1 MLISYFVGAME
12 NNPSKTIEVL
22 NSLNLADLDGL
33 SRFIHLNAPG
43 IRDSVNQLLEA
54 YSESRTNHVSMDWS
68 RQQVHQQLFGSQ
80 PFNDKTIRYLLS
92 DLHSQTL
99 QYIGY
104 LEVRNDQHTFQT
116 LISDGLA
123 KRGCVRSY
131 SAHLNNQKKK
141 LSSESALSP
150 DAYFGQ
156 YQLGII
162 EAEWQ
167 LTHGTR
173 SAGEM
178 DDVLEHLDRFYL
190 VKKLQLCCEAL
201 NASNVLA
208 KEQELFM
215 LDELIWQIHNSN
227 FSEVPHIA
235 IYLKIIDTL
244 RQPDDE
250 SHFTRLT
257 SLLQAHGDRIE
268 QDDLRD
274 MYHYVLNYSIKMINQ
289 GDSVHR
295 EVLLDN
301 YKQMMA
307 QKILIQDGQIS
318 QWTYKNVVTICLRQ
332 DETDFANTFIHTYRK
347 FLSPDIRENAFQYNV
362 AHLLFAKGQY
372 KGAISGLQKV
382 DLDDVYYR
390 LDARSILLKS
400 YYELNDIDAMFYQA
414 SSFRMF
420 IRRNKSISA
429 YQKTVY
435 LNLIKITLALVR
447 AGTNKT
453 RLKRVRNRVERD
465 SRNADIQWVES
476 KLEELGA

>member
-1 MLISYFVGAME
+1 ME
-12 NNPSKTIEVL
+12 NGSPKLFEVL

-33 SRFIHLNAPG
+33 SRFVQLNAPG
-43 IRDSVNQLLEA
+43 IRDSVQGLLSIYVDSRSNQEP
-54 YSESRTNHVSMDWS
+54 TIWS
-68 RQQVHQQLFGSQ
+68 RPLIHEKLFGAE
-80 PFNDKTIRYLLS
+80 PFNDKKIRYLLS

-99 QYIGY
+99 QYVGY
-104 LEVRNDQHTFQT
+104 LESRTDDHGFNTH
-116 LISDGLA
+116 ISDGLA
-123 KRGCVRSY
+123 KRNCVKSY

-141 LSSESALSP
+141 LATQSALSP
-150 DAYFGQ
+150 NAYFGQ
-156 YQLGII
+156 YQLEMI

-167 LTHGTR
+167 LNHGTR

-201 NASNVLA
+201 NVSNVLD
-208 KEQELFM
+208 KQQELFM
-215 LDELIWQIHNSN
+215 LDELIWQIHNSS

-244 RQPDDE
+244 RQPEDE
-250 SHFTRLT
+250 SHFSRLT

-268 QDDLRD
+268 EDDLRE
-274 MYHYVLNYSIKMINQ
+274 MYHYVLNYSIKKINQ

-307 QKILIQDGQIS
+307 QKILIQDGQVS
-318 QWTYKNVVTICLRQ
+318 QWHYKNVVTICLRQ
-332 DETDFANTFIHTYRK
+332 DENEFANTFIHTYRK
-347 FLSPDIRENAFQYNV
+347 FLATDIRENAFQYNL
-362 AHLLFAKGQY
+362 ANLQFAKGQF
-372 KGAISGLQKV
+372 KEAISGLQKV

-400 YYELNDIDAMFYQA
+400 YYELNDTDALFYQA

-435 LNLIKITLALVR
+435 LNFIKLTLALVR
-447 AGTNKT
+447 AGTNRT
-453 RLKRVRNRVERD
+453 RLKRVKDRVDRD
-465 SRNADIQWVES
+465 SRDTDLQWVES
-476 KLEELGA
+476 KLDELMA

>member
-1 MLISYFVGAME
+1 MEVGV
-12 NNPSKTIEVL
+12 SKTFEVL
-22 NSLNLADLDGL
+22 NSLDPPEFDGL
-33 SRFIHLNAPG
+33 SRFIALNTPG
-43 IRDSVNQLLEA
+43 IRSDIMRLVKL
-54 YSESRTNHVSMDWS
+54 YSGSRKKAVQISWTRPELHDM
-68 RQQVHQQLFGSQ
+68 LFGGE

-104 LEVRNDQHTFQT
+104 LEIKNNQHLFQT

-123 KRGCVRSY
+123 KRNCARSY
-131 SAHLNNQKKK
+131 SAHLNHQKKK
-141 LSSESALSP
+141 LSTQPGLSP

-156 YQLGII
+156 YQLGMI

-173 SAGEM
+173 SAGDM
-178 DDVLEHLDRFYL
+178 GDVLEHLDRFYL

-201 NASNVLA
+201 NVSNVLA
-208 KEQELFM
+208 KEQKLFM
-215 LDELIWQIHNSN
+215 LDELIWQIHNSK

-244 RQPDDE
+244 RQPDDK
-250 SHFTRLT
+250 SHFTKLT
-257 SLLQAHGDRIE
+257 KLLQAHGDRIE
-268 QDDLRD
+268 QNDLRD

-289 GDSVHR
+289 GDRVHR
-295 EVLLDN
+295 KVLLDN

-307 QKILIQDGQIS
+307 QQILIQDGQIS
-318 QWTYKNVVTICLRQ
+318 QWHYKNVVTICLRQ
-332 DETDFANTFIHTYRK
+332 DETAFANTFIHTYRK
-347 FLSPDIRENAFQYNV
+347 FLSADVRENAFQYN
-362 AHLLFAKGQY
+362 AAYLQFAKGQY
-372 KGAISGLQKV
+372 KDAISGLQKV

-400 YYELNDIDAMFYQA
+400 YYELNDIDALFYQA

-429 YQKTVY
+429 YQKAVY

-447 AGTNKT
+447 AGSNRT
-453 RLKRVRNRVERD
+453 RLKRVKDRVERD
-465 SRNADIQWVES
+465 SRIADLQWVES
-476 KLEELGA
+476 KLEELGG

>member
-1 MLISYFVGAME
+1 ME
-12 NNPSKTIEVL
+12 NGSPKLFEVL
-22 NSLNLADLDGL
+22 DSLNLADLDGL
-33 SRFIHLNAPG
+33 SRFIQLNVPG
-43 IRDSVNQLLEA
+43 IRRSIKGLLSIYTDSRANHSS
-54 YSESRTNHVSMDWS
+54 SEWS
-68 RQQVHQQLFGSQ
+68 RQQIHEKIFGSN
-80 PFNDKTIRYLLS
+80 PFDDKKIRYLLS
-92 DLHSQTL
+92 DLHAQAL

-104 LEVRNDQHTFQT
+104 LESRRDQHGFNTH
-116 LISDGLA
+116 ISEGLA
-123 KRGCVRSY
+123 KRNCSRSY

-141 LSSESALSP
+141 LKTQSGLSP
-150 DAYFGQ
+150 NAYFGQ
-156 YQLGII
+156 YRLGMI

-201 NASNVLA
+201 NVSNVLD
-208 KEQELFM
+208 KQQELFM
-215 LDELIWQIHNSN
+215 LDELIWQIHNSS
-227 FSEVPHIA
+227 FSEIPHIA

-250 SHFTRLT
+250 SHFSRLT

-268 QDDLRD
+268 QDDLRE

-289 GDSVHR
+289 GDPVHR

-307 QKILIQDGQIS
+307 KKILIQDGQVS

-332 DETDFANTFIHTYRK
+332 NELAFANTFIHTYRK
-347 FLSPDIRENAFQYNV
+347 FLSADIRENAFQYNV
-362 AHLLFAKGQY
+362 SHLLFAKGQY
-372 KGAISGLQKV
+372 KEAIAGLQKV

-400 YYELNDIDAMFYQA
+400 FYELNDIDALFYQA

-429 YQKTVY
+429 YQKRVY

-447 AGTNKT
+447 AGTNRT
-453 RLKRVRNRVERD
+453 RLKRVRARIQRD
-465 SRNADIQWVES
+465 SRNADLQWVES